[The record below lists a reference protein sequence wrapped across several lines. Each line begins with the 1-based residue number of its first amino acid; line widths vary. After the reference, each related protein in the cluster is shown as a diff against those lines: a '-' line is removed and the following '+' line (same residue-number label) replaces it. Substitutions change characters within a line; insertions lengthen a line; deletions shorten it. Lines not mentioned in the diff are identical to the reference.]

1 VEAVPRAGAWAVAWR
16 QRKNVAAFRRFP
28 LWQYNRAVARLLISL
43 VAVLVP
49 LSARSQSNPLVGTWK
64 LNLEKSK
71 YSPANLAPKSGLWK
85 IEAVEG
91 GIKMVSD
98 AVEAQGHEIHAEYT
112 AKFDGKDYPVTT
124 TIDGRSDPMLDGTTI
139 SWRNIDEHT
148 YEYTAKFSGQAL
160 GTTHLVISSDGKTVT
175 TSLSAS
181 FQGQTADITAVW
193 EKQ

>member
-1 VEAVPRAGAWAVAWR
+1 MWRIPSAPSMSASASRAA
-16 QRKNVAAFRRFP
+16 
-28 LWQYNRAVARLLISL
+28 ARLLISL
-43 VAVLVP
+43 IAILAP

-71 YSPANLAPKSGLWK
+71 YSPSNLAPKSGLWK
-85 IEAVEG
+85 IEAAEG
-91 GIKMVSD
+91 GIKMVAD
-98 AVEAQGHEIHAEYT
+98 AVEAQGHAIHAEYT

-124 TIDGRSDPMLDGTTI
+124 TIDGRTDPMLDGTTI
-139 SWRNIDEHT
+139 SWRDIDEHT
-148 YEYTAKFSGQAL
+148 YEYTAKFSGQSL

-181 FQGQTADITAVW
+181 FQGQTVDTTAVW